1 MRKDISWNVFFE
13 KNERFADF
21 INANAFNGKAFVE
34 AKDLSP
40 VDSKVIQTASA
51 TGKGNT
57 FYRDGTRKV
66 AFGIHF
72 AIVDLEYQ
80 ETVNYAMP
88 LTIMHYELAEYE
100 RQKRTISREIK
111 EEYQSRETHHSTTME
126 TLTSGEYLYGFKKDN
141 RLNPM
146 VTFILFTGEEWDGAK
161 ELKEIFDFGDMPEDI
176 KRFVQNYTINLVNI
190 REWEDTSVFRT
201 DIKQVFDFIKY
212 ANDKE
217 RLRELIKR
225 DSNFT
230 HLSEDAYDVIEKYGK
245 VTGLNKGNYKNE
257 EGEINMCKAMDDW
270 AKEERE
276 IGLKEGHESGL
287 REGRESGLREG
298 HESGLR
304 EGHESGLREGMQEG
318 RLQERR
324 LFIVRMLEKNKSDE
338 EIIEITDC
346 TREQLEEI
354 KMKIFKK
361 Q

>member
-21 INANAFNGKAFVE
+21 INANAFNGKAFVK

-40 VDSKVIQTASA
+40 VDSKAIQTASA
-51 TGKGNT
+51 IGKGNT

-100 RQKRTISREIK
+100 RQKRAISREIK
-111 EEYQSRETHHSTTME
+111 EEYQHRERSHSTTMA

-141 RLNPM
+141 RLYPM
-146 VTFILFTGEEWDGAK
+146 VTFLLFTGEEWDGAK
-161 ELKEIFDFGDMPEDI
+161 ELKEIFDFEGIPQEMQEL
-176 KRFVQNYTINLVNI
+176 VQNYKVHLVDI
-190 REWEDTSVFRT
+190 RKIEDTSVFRT

-217 RLRELIKR
+217 RLRELVQT
-225 DSNFT
+225 DTHFS
-230 HLSEDAYDVIEKYGK
+230 HLSEDTYDVIQKYGK
-245 VTGLNKGNYKNE
+245 VTGLNKEKYKNE

-276 IGLKEGHESGL
+276 IGLKEG
-287 REGRESGLREG
+287 LREG

-304 EGHESGLREGMQEG
+304 EGHESGLLEG
-318 RLQERR
+318 RLEERKR
-324 LFIVRMLEKNKSDE
+324 FIVRMLKKDKSDE
-338 EIIEITDC
+338 EIIDITEC
-346 TREQLEEI
+346 TKEQLEEI
-354 KMKIFKK
+354 KANYDRIKK
-361 Q
+361 TVR